1 MMPPAGVDRACD
13 EAARK
18 QGTLDGLSD
27 RSSHPIARHPALAAF
42 DDEGRGPAAAIMRD
56 QPVVIRNSFA
66 GGHVVLRVPDLNRMI
81 GSPLPG
87 GFLARCLPGQA
98 LYR

>member
-1 MMPPAGVDRACD
+1 VISGVMMPPAGVDRACD

-42 DDEGRGPAAAIMRD
+42 DDEGRGLAAAIMRD
-56 QPVVIRNSFA
+56 QPVVIWNPFA
-66 GGHVVLRVPDLNRMI
+66 GGRVVLRVLV
-81 GSPLPG
+81 LT
-87 GFLARCLPGQA
+87 A
-98 LYR
+98 

>member
-18 QGTLDGLSD
+18 QGTLQGTLDGLSD

-42 DDEGRGPAAAIMRD
+42 DDEGRGLAAAIMRD

-66 GGHVVLRVPDLNRMI
+66 GGHVVLRVLI
-81 GSPLPG
+81 LT
-87 GFLARCLPGQA
+87 A
-98 LYR
+98 